1 MPALGGAAAEQL
13 RFMDFLLR
21 DPVRSILL
29 HGAGVSVVIPAP
41 ERYAVHKLIVAGWRQ
56 RDAGGRAKADKDLRR
71 AGMLFDA
78 LQSTGVGAYLLMC
91 SVRRGAGGHHG
102 KVRSPTGLRQFQ
114 KSIIRPLIGF
124 MARFQHSKRKCLL
137 IWRAFLYR

>member
-78 LQSTGVGAYLLMC
+78 LQSTGVGADLTDVFREAW
-91 SVRRGAGGHHG
+91 SRGPSWKGALAHG
-102 KVRSPTGLRQFQ
+102 IEAIPKEHNPAVDRIYGTIPTL
-114 KSIIRPLIGF
+114 
-124 MARFQHSKRKCLL
+124 
-137 IWRAFLYR
+137 